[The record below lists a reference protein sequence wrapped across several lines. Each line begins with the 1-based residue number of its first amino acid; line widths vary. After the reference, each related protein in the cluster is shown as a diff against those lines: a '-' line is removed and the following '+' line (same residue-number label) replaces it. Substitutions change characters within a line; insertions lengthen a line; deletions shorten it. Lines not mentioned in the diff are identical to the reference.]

1 MKISRDAVTHVPYK
15 SQVLQHSICTG
26 ELPCDDQQRHHSVRH
41 NGLFPRSTLWAT
53 SQQIMQLGE
62 MATLCF
68 THRES

>member
-1 MKISRDAVTHVPYK
+1 MSHILP
-15 SQVLQHSICTG
+15 VLPSIYTG

-41 NGLFPRSTLWAT
+41 NGLFPPLYFE